1 MTLYK
6 ALFSLPKHP
15 FGTVQNLDPADPVV
29 AQRVKSGM
37 LVAVTPPGDT
47 TPVWATEAPAEAPVE
62 AAPVD
67 AAPAPKKRA
76 ARKKPEPEVEVE
88 TSDPDPEPEV
98 EVEGSEETAAQPD
111 TMTVEAPSSVMTSWN
126 LSD

>member
-15 FGTVQNLDPADPVV
+15 FGTVQDLDPADPVV

-37 LVAVTPPGDT
+37 LVAVTPAGET
-47 TPVWATEAPAEAPVE
+47 TPVWATEAPRVETAPVE
-62 AAPVD
+62 

-76 ARKKPEPEVEVE
+76 ARKKPEPEVE
-88 TSDPDPEPEV
+88 TSDPNPEV
-98 EVEGSEETAAQPD
+98 EVEGSEETSATPAQPD
-111 TMTVEAPSSVMTSWN
+111 TMTIEAPSSVMTSWN

>member
-15 FGTVQNLDPADPVV
+15 FGTVQDLDPADPVV

-37 LVAVTPPGDT
+37 LVPVAVPGDT
-47 TPVWATEAPAEAPVE
+47 TPVWATEAPVE
-62 AAPVD
+62 AAPIE

-76 ARKKPEPEVEVE
+76 VRKKPEPEVE
-88 TSDPDPEPEV
+88 TSDPNPQV
-98 EVEGSEETAAQPD
+98 EVEGSEETAATPAQPD

>member
-6 ALFSLPKHP
+6 AMFSLPKHP

-37 LVAVTPPGDT
+37 LVAVTPPGET
-47 TPVWATEAPAEAPVE
+47 TPVWATEAPRVE
-62 AAPVD
+62 AAPVEATPD
-67 AAPAPKKRA
+67 PAPKKRA
-76 ARKKPEPEVEVE
+76 ARKKPEPEV
-88 TSDPDPEPEV
+88 DPDPQV
-98 EVEGSEETAAQPD
+98 EVEGSDETVSSAQPD
-111 TMTVEAPSSVMTSWN
+111 TITVEAPSSVMTSWN

>member
-15 FGTVQNLDPADPVV
+15 FGTIQNLDPADPVV

-37 LVAVTPPGDT
+37 LVPVAVPGDT
-47 TPVWATEAPAEAPVE
+47 TPVWATEAPVK

-76 ARKKPEPEVEVE
+76 ARKKTEPEVEV
-88 TSDPDPEPEV
+88 DGPNPEV
-98 EVEGSEETAAQPD
+98 EVEGSEETAAAPAQPD

>member
-15 FGTVQNLDPADPVV
+15 FGTVQDLDPNDPVV

-37 LVAVTPPGDT
+37 LVPVLKPGPTTAVWTDKADEVAEVPE
-47 TPVWATEAPAEAPVE
+47 VVEVEAEAKPE
-62 AAPVD
+62 
-67 AAPAPKKRA
+67 PKKRVS
-76 ARKKPEPEVEVE
+76 RKKAEPEPEVQAEAAE
-88 TSDPDPEPEV
+88 T
-98 EVEGSEETAAQPD
+98 ETL
-111 TMTVEAPSSVMTSWN
+111 TVEAPSSVMTSWN

>member
-6 ALFSLPKHP
+6 ALFSLPKYP
-15 FGTVQNLDPADPVV
+15 FGTIQNLDPADPVV

-37 LVAVTPPGDT
+37 LVPVITPGDT
-47 TPVWATEAPAEAPVE
+47 TPVWATEAPVE
-62 AAPVD
+62 AAPVE

-76 ARKKPEPEVEVE
+76 ARKKPEPEVE
-88 TSDPDPEPEV
+88 TPDPNPQV
-98 EVEGSEETAAQPD
+98 EVEGSEETAATPAQPD
-111 TMTVEAPSSVMTSWN
+111 TMTIEAPSSVMTSWN

>member
-15 FGTVQNLDPADPVV
+15 FGTVQDLDPADPVV

-37 LVAVTPPGDT
+37 LVPVAVPGAT
-47 TPVWATEAPAEAPVE
+47 TPVWATEAPVE
-62 AAPVD
+62 AAPIE

-76 ARKKPEPEVEVE
+76 VRKKPEPEVE
-88 TSDPDPEPEV
+88 TSDPNPQV
-98 EVEGSEETAAQPD
+98 EVEGSEETAAAPAQPD
-111 TMTVEAPSSVMTSWN
+111 MMTVEAPSSVMTSWN